1 MAEIG
6 KKRNYEQMTAA
17 ECYAEICSRKIEATD
32 EYYSTEEI
40 LRWKGARMSILFDT
54 FVLV

>member
-17 ECYAEICSRKIEATD
+17 ECYAEICSRKVQPTD

-40 LRWKGARMSILFDT
+40 LRWKGGCLFYSFDNIDG
-54 FVLV
+54 